1 MAFAPTLGSLSV
13 SSQLQAFGTQLREKV
28 NEHAAELATGRVQ
41 NPARHLA
48 GNIGELAIVESAMR
62 RNEAESRITALALDA
77 LSGVQ
82 TSLGHVTALM
92 ERNKGSLMTLVGVSA
107 SDQEI
112 AQTAR
117 AAALD
122 LQQMISA
129 LSASQSGRSLFSG
142 AASDQPPLPDAEV
155 LLQAAANA
163 IPANASAAETLAA
176 LDSFFALPG
185 GDFALSIYSGDE
197 SVRLTPVAPGLH
209 MELPT
214 ALHPAI
220 VGALRDATLTA
231 ILDHPDA
238 TIDPDQRSALAALIL
253 QRQLQSI
260 EGVIGLRGELG
271 SWEAVV
277 SDRDRTLKSEHDM
290 GELRRNALV
299 GTDPYL
305 AANRLEEART
315 QLEALYLVTA
325 RVARLSLTEYLR

>member
-13 SSQLQAFGTQLREKV
+13 SAQLQSFGTRLRERV

-41 NPARHLA
+41 DPARHLA
-48 GNIGELAIVESAMR
+48 GNIGKLAIVEAKLS
-62 RNEAESRITALALDA
+62 RNEAESRVTAQALDT

-82 TSLGHVTALM
+82 TTLGHVTTLM
-92 ERNKGSLMTLVGVSA
+92 ERNKGALMTLVSVSA

-129 LSASQSGRSLFSG
+129 LSVSQSGRNLFSG
-142 AASDQPPLPDAEV
+142 AASDHPPLPDAEA
-155 LLQAAANA
+155 LLQAAANT
-163 IPANASAAETLAA
+163 IPPNATASETLAA

-185 GDFALSIYSGDE
+185 GDFALSIYSGDAG
-197 SVRLTPVAPGLH
+197 VRLTPVAPGLH

-238 TIDPDQRSALAALIL
+238 TIDPDQKSALADLIM
-253 QRQLQSI
+253 QRQLQTI
-260 EGVIGLRGELG
+260 EGMIGLRGELG
-271 SWEAVV
+271 SWEAVI
-277 SDRDRTLKSEHDM
+277 SDRDRMLKSEQNQS
-290 GELRRNALV
+290 ELRRTALV
-299 GTDPYL
+299 GADPYL